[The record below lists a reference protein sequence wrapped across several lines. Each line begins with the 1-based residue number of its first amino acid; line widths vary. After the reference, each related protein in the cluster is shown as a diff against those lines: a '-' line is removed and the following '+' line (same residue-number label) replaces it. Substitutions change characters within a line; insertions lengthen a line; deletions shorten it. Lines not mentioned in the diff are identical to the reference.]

1 MTGSLWF
8 SSKDEA
14 TNFNNYIA
22 NTNNFKSVIYR
33 AKLSGNTT
41 ADGANRN
48 LRKTAAVCH

>member
-22 NTNNFKSVIYR
+22 NTNN
-33 AKLSGNTT
+33 LSLSYIELNYQEIQLQMEQTET
-41 ADGANRN
+41 
-48 LRKTAAVCH
+48 